1 MMRSMVDRM
10 IITTD
15 RVDQMIIIA
24 HQAHN
29 AVLITTVDRMIIT
42 TDRVDQMII
51 IAHQAHNAV
60 LITTVDQI
68 IRQQLVV
75 VQITMTN

>member
-29 AVLITTVDRMIIT
+29 AVLITTVD
-42 TDRVDQMII
+42 
-51 IAHQAHNAV
+51 
-60 LITTVDQI
+60 QI
-68 IRQQLVV
+68 ILQDQVV
-75 VQITMTN
+75 MQITMTN